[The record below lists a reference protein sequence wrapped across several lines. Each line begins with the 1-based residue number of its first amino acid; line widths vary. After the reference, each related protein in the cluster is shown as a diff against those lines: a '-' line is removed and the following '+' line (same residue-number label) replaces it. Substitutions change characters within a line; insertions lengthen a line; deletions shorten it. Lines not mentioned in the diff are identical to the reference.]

1 MTIYI
6 SNLNYVVRDNELN
19 DLFSEFGLVTSAK
32 VIMDKYT
39 GKSRGF
45 GFVEMPSD
53 EEANTAINKLNQSEH
68 QGKTLSVSE
77 ARPKEE
83 RPRRDF
89 NKRY

>member
-19 DLFSEFGLVTSAK
+19 DLFSQFGLVTSAK

-45 GFVEMPSD
+45 GFVEMPSQ
-53 EEANTAINKLNQSEH
+53 EEGNEAINKLNQAEH

-77 ARPKEE
+77 ARPREE

>member
-19 DLFSEFGLVTSAK
+19 ELFSQFGMVTSAK

-45 GFVEMPSD
+45 GFVEMPSE
-53 EEANTAINKLNQSEH
+53 EEANEAINKLNQSEH

-77 ARPKEE
+77 ARPREE